1 MGTFETF
8 RTFDGYDS
16 ENNAYFCVPLCNGGR
31 FYFYASPANCS
42 IAVEVLSEKLLDLW
56 RARQNNHHK
65 EIAEGDINTWRLDSK
80 LVAYRDLYEG
90 ASLRENATPLAVVG
104 FDWEKQ
110 LEIMY
115 FTKILGVI
123 ADDIPFFVQRPTVA
137 FVNGV
142 TRKLWL
148 LIHHAPYFP
157 VQVFSE
163 KEARELARLAGTG
176 SQAWARF

>member
-8 RTFDGYDS
+8 RTFDGYDG

-31 FYFYASPANCS
+31 FYFYASSANYS

-56 RARQNNHHK
+56 RARRHNHHK
-65 EIAEGDINTWRLDSK
+65 EIAEGDINTWRLDSN
-80 LVAYRDLYEG
+80 LNANRVQFER
-90 ASLRENATPLAVVG
+90 ASLRENAKPLADVG
-104 FDWEKQ
+104 FYWAKQ
-110 LEIMY
+110 LEVMH
-115 FTKILGVI
+115 FPKILGVI

-142 TRKLWL
+142 TRTLWV
-148 LIHHAPYFP
+148 LINHAPYFP
-157 VQVFSE
+157 VQVYSE
-163 KEARELARLAGTG
+163 REARELVRLAGTG